1 MSKGKADTRR
11 IVLSSLTGILLGLFL
26 VFGFCTQSL
35 NRLPVSDV
43 RMWLLLIVI
52 SAAFSA
58 LVFLFLGW
66 KGIRNSAKIVSPK
79 ARRNF
84 VLCASAFMLVFWLI
98 QLLGIYPG
106 FFNYDADEQWIMY
119 ANSAVTAHHPVIHTY
134 LVGKCLHL
142 SYLVFKSPL
151 PGCFLY
157 VCFQMLLCA
166 GAFGAVLSFLLKKR
180 LGIIW
185 GIVATIYFTF
195 APTVVICVMSVTKDS
210 MFTPFLILFVLE
222 TIRFLTLKEGEKQG
236 GFHVAVWFVSAFLA
250 SVLRNNALYVMV
262 PFMIFLIIAFRKSKT
277 VFGLLGVIA
286 ALILYLGPVTSLIT
300 VEGVNEREYLSV
312 PVQQLMRV
320 YHLHKDELK
329 EDEIRQF
336 EEAFE
341 TDALVAYI
349 PKIADVAKGSLKRDY
364 FDANRKEMVKLWM
377 NLGSRY
383 PAEYAEAFLM
393 GNAGFWYPW
402 TRLALTAN
410 GAEGYYVCRSYLPVW
425 NASKIPAIMEYY
437 KHYEN
442 ANVVC
447 NNPFTMWIFAPATYF
462 IAFLLTFVW
471 LVYKRSR
478 ESLAL
483 LAVLLIWLTFLLGPV
498 ALVRYVGFLYGMIPL
513 EIALLAKPKEEEN
526 E

>member
-1 MSKGKADTRR
+1 
-11 IVLSSLTGILLGLFL
+11 
-26 VFGFCTQSL
+26 
-35 NRLPVSDV
+35 
-43 RMWLLLIVI
+43 
-52 SAAFSA
+52 
-58 LVFLFLGW
+58 
-66 KGIRNSAKIVSPK
+66 
-79 ARRNF
+79 
-84 VLCASAFMLVFWLI
+84 
-98 QLLGIYPG
+98 
-106 FFNYDADEQWIMY
+106 
-119 ANSAVTAHHPVIHTY
+119 
-134 LVGKCLHL
+134 
-142 SYLVFKSPL
+142 
-151 PGCFLY
+151 
-157 VCFQMLLCA
+157 
-166 GAFGAVLSFLLKKR
+166 
-180 LGIIW
+180 
-185 GIVATIYFTF
+185 
-195 APTVVICVMSVTKDS
+195 
-210 MFTPFLILFVLE
+210 
-222 TIRFLTLKEGEKQG
+222 
-236 GFHVAVWFVSAFLA
+236 
-250 SVLRNNALYVMV
+250 MV